1 MQTCVVYVR
10 MYHTHDIADV
20 VGRMDITRRYLRVWL
35 STAILR
41 IRKMKEMERNWVN
54 NKISI
59 LFFRVQ

>member
-1 MQTCVVYVR
+1 